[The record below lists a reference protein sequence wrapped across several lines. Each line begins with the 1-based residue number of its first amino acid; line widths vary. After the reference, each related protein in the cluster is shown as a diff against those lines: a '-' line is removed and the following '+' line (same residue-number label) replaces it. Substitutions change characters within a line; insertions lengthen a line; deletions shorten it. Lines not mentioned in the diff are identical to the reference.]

1 MSDMA
6 TLERRLAVLEDIE
19 AIRQLK
25 HRYFFMCDRKRPADV
40 LACFAPGEVRIDY
53 GRIGQFSRA
62 ADMVVLRDE
71 AWFYGANGDAPP
83 SYSLGARN
91 FYAITRYNRSS
102 FYAMAVIELAQALR
116 RARDS

>member
-40 LACFAPGEVRIDY
+40 LATQESVMAGP
-53 GRIGQFSRA
+53 
-62 ADMVVLRDE
+62 L
-71 AWFYGANGDAPP
+71 
-83 SYSLGARN
+83 ARWG
-91 FYAITRYNRSS
+91 
-102 FYAMAVIELAQALR
+102 MP
-116 RARDS
+116 